1 MTTKFSPE
9 EVQKIA
15 RLSSLELT
23 EKETEV
29 FAEQFSGIMEYF
41 ELLKTAEIPDVVT
54 KVDESHLGDSRKDKM
69 IKSPV
74 SPEQFSPYLEGW
86 IFQSTE
92 GDRSGK
98 LNMTGKQ
105 KKYLRALAHP
115 LKPLAN
121 LGKHGLSPEK
131 QARN

>member
-1 MTTKFSPE
+1 MTTKFSLE

-54 KVDESHLGDSRKDKM
+54 NVDESHLGASRKDKM
-69 IKSPV
+69 VKSPV
-74 SPEQFSPYLEGW
+74 SPEQLVRILKMDFS
-86 IFQSTE
+86 
-92 GDRSGK
+92 
-98 LNMTGKQ
+98 
-105 KKYLRALAHP
+105 KYQ
-115 LKPLAN
+115 
-121 LGKHGLSPEK
+121 G
-131 QARN
+131 

>member
-54 KVDESHLGDSRKDKM
+54 NEA
-69 IKSPV
+69 I
-74 SPEQFSPYLEGW
+74 
-86 IFQSTE
+86 
-92 GDRSGK
+92 
-98 LNMTGKQ
+98 
-105 KKYLRALAHP
+105 
-115 LKPLAN
+115 
-121 LGKHGLSPEK
+121 
-131 QARN
+131 